1 MNNTERARELGPDG
15 KEWAKTEA
23 GYAHVDSMLPRADG
37 ENIGPF
43 WYGWALREAFVAGAE
58 WQEARAVP
66 QEEPTDNWQ
75 QYAKDGETAQ
85 RCIERHRSEQDAL
98 LNLLSKEKARLHW
111 LHSPASHNVDGYEWG
126 IYRVKYDEHGQ
137 MVECLQTFSDF
148 SDLDAAMSATPAE
161 DLHARAVLALG
172 GKVERE
178 HIASAACWCQPTVE
192 YRDPDTGVAVI
203 VHKEMQ

>member
-1 MNNTERARELGPDG
+1 MNNTERAEPMEGLADWLRSQAALWESVQPTRAQHTSLRL
-15 KEWAKTEA
+15 WANE
-23 GYAHVDSMLPRADG
+23 VD
-37 ENIGPF
+37 
-43 WYGWALREAFVAGAE
+43 
-58 WQEARAVP
+58 EARASLAVP
-66 QEEPTDNWQ
+66 QAEPTDNWQ